1 MSNRN
6 PYAAPQTNVAGTD
19 AAEEYGEIRIFSP
32 RGRLGRLRYVGY
44 STGLS
49 LLIGFV
55 LAIALAASAAA
66 DPTLAIVVGVAGY
79 LAILIIQILL
89 TIQRAHDMNTTG
101 WLSLIIFVP
110 LAALIFWFV
119 PGTRGENQY
128 GKPPPP
134 NTAGV
139 VILACLLP
147 LVAIGGMLAAIAIP
161 AYQDYTIRAQVSE
174 GLNLAAAPR
183 AAVAAAFERNGVAP
197 PDRLAAGL
205 SADATDSAGQYVAGV
220 DVTGGTILVT
230 YGDNANATI
239 AGKVL
244 AIQPY
249 VLPDKS
255 LVWRCGKARPP
266 GGGAVAMNAAASFA
280 GATDMDPRHLPS
292 ACR

>member
-1 MSNRN
+1 MQDRN
-6 PYAAPQTNVAGTD
+6 PYAAPQTNVAGAG

-32 RGRLGRLRYVGY
+32 RGRLGRLRFIGY
-44 STGLS
+44 TTGLS
-49 LLIGFV
+49 LLIATV
-55 LAIALAASAAA
+55 LLIAVAMTAAA
-66 DPTLAIVVGVAGY
+66 DPTLAIVVGAAGY
-79 LAILIIQILL
+79 IAIFIIQILL

-101 WLSLIIFVP
+101 WLSLIVFVP

-119 PGTRGENQY
+119 PGTAGENRY

-197 PDRLAAGL
+197 ADRLAAGL
-205 SADATDSAGQYVAGV
+205 SADATDSGGQYVASV
-220 DVTGGTILVT
+220 DVAGGTILVT
-230 YGDNANATI
+230 YAGNAYPTI

-249 VLPDKS
+249 VMPDKS
-255 LVWRCGKARPP
+255 LVWRCGMARPP
-266 GGGAVAMNAAASFA
+266 GGGAVALDSAARFVGAA
-280 GATDMDPRHLPS
+280 GIDPRYLPS